1 MSYPGNPALPPD
13 VQARILQTY
22 GQSLDLAA
30 AGKLQEAR
38 LGCDFV
44 LRLDPMFAPATK
56 LQTRLAD
63 ATGAI
68 TVDDLRPGAFAE
80 APPEFGELGDLP
92 DLEPLPAP
100 GADTLRGQLQA
111 LLAQR
116 DLRGVLALAG
126 AHQADVVADPDL
138 RRMAMQ
144 ASERL
149 EAEPLVLGMVDAA
162 QRALDAGDTD
172 EARRQLEQARALD
185 ADHPRVLSLEG
196 RLGSDDL
203 DLDDEALP
211 GFGAELSDPADTG
224 AGASLLDGVLDAP
237 AFGLDAEPG
246 LDLESAAPALGA
258 APPAFDLGLSSSSA
272 EKDPRI
278 RELLDEG
285 QRAFEKGEFQAAID
299 AWSRIFLI
307 DIDHQEANRRI
318 EEARKRRA
326 EGERVLESRLHDA
339 ESLVDQGDVVG
350 ARAMLQGILDQQPGY
365 YAARELLERLENAE
379 QEPATA
385 SPASP
390 GARKASAAEAVL
402 TEEILVPPEPGAAPR
417 QRPSAPSLPK
427 PKAKSGRKLPM
438 LIGAGLLVLVLAG
451 GTAWWLMTRGDQVF
465 PNTVEPVA
473 DDLSPIDRARA
484 LYDGGK
490 PANAIALL
498 KRVPEG
504 DTHFQEAQ
512 QLLGEWEKPA
522 EPVGLEPE
530 IDPAEIARLEKLQND
545 ARAAFAERRLL
556 LAATLYDQL
565 AETIT
570 LEPEDAERHKQ
581 AKVQREALAE
591 VRRWLA
597 EAEYEQAMPEIWRL
611 YEEDNAD
618 RDLRDLLVTG
628 YYNLALRDVQRGL
641 FPKAIESLQEA
652 EKLAPEDE
660 GVSRLLAF
668 ARTYKDRSEDLLA
681 RIYTKYSSSRV
692 P

>member
-13 VQARILQTY
+13 VQERILQTY

-44 LRLDPMFAPATK
+44 RRLDPMFAPANK
-56 LQTRLAD
+56 LQARLAD
-63 ATGAI
+63 AAGAI
-68 TVDDLRPGAFAE
+68 PVDDLRPGAIAAAADFD
-80 APPEFGELGDLP
+80 ELGDLP
-92 DLEPLPAP
+92 DLEPMPAP
-100 GADTLRGQLQA
+100 GGEPSLQGQLQS
-111 LLAQR
+111 LLRQR
-116 DLRGVLALAG
+116 DFRGVLALAG
-126 AHQADVVADPDL
+126 ANQAAVVADPDL

-144 ASERL
+144 ATERL
-149 EAEPLVLGMVDAA
+149 EAEPLVAGMVDAA
-162 QRALDAGDTD
+162 ERAFDAGDLD
-172 EARRQLEQARALD
+172 DAKRQLEQARALD
-185 ADHPRVLSLEG
+185 ADHPRVLALEG

-203 DLDDEALP
+203 DLDDEAP
-211 GFGAELSDPADTG
+211 AGFPSELDVSGDGGGG
-224 AGASLLDGVLDAP
+224 AGLLDGVLDAP
-237 AFGLDAEPG
+237 SFGFDAEPS
-246 LDLESAAPALGA
+246 LSLEPAA
-258 APPAFDLGLSSSSA
+258 PAFDLGISSSG

-278 RELLDEG
+278 RELLEEG
-285 QRAFEKGEFQAAID
+285 QRAFEKGEYQAAID

-339 ESLVDQGDVVG
+339 ESLADQGNITE
-350 ARAMLQGILDQQPGY
+350 ARAMLQAILDQQPGY
-365 YAARELLERLENAE
+365 YAARELLDRLDGAE
-379 QEPATA
+379 QEAVPGAAGVPA
-385 SPASP
+385 
-390 GARKASAAEAVL
+390 ARKASATEPVL

-427 PKAKSGRKLPM
+427 PKAKSGHKLPM
-438 LIGAGLLVLVLAG
+438 LIGVGLLVLVLAG
-451 GTAWWLMTRGDQVF
+451 GTGWWLMTRGDQVF
-465 PNTVEPVA
+465 PNTVDPVA

-504 DTHFQEAQ
+504 EAHYEEAQ
-512 QLLGEWEKPA
+512 QLLGEWERPP

-530 IDPAEIARLEKLQND
+530 IDPAEIARLEKLQAD
-545 ARAAFAERRLL
+545 ARSAFAERRLL

-581 AKVQREALAE
+581 AKAQRETLAE

-597 EAEYEQAMPEIWRL
+597 DSEYEQAMPEIWRL
-611 YEEDNAD
+611 YEADNGD

-641 FPKAIESLQEA
+641 FPKAIEALQEA

-660 GVSRLLAF
+660 GVKRLLAF
-668 ARTYKDRSEDLLA
+668 ATTYKDRSEDLLA